1 MGASAPKSET
11 VVKGGKPTV
20 VREWLSPEY
29 LKQLSGL
36 ASYYGNRALQERS
49 TYQNMVNA
57 ERAGR
62 GKVALYPTMT
72 NTLGETIAPGTVST
86 PFDTSSLV
94 TAAQQSGMF
103 KPPRSGTKPK
113 PTDSRA
119 AYANAI
125 NDVKSNELYGY
136 DKPLPR
142 MTGGG

>member
-11 VVKGGKPTV
+11 VVKGGKPTI

-86 PFDTSSLV
+86 PFDTSGLV
-94 TAAQQSGMF
+94 SAAQQSGMF
-103 KPPRSGTKPK
+103 KPPSGGTKPK
-113 PTDSRA
+113 PKEEPRET
-119 AYANAI
+119 YLNAVQTTNKTPTGI
-125 NDVKSNELYGY
+125 F
-136 DKPLPR
+136 KPG
-142 MTGGG
+142 TYQNT

>member
-29 LKQLSGL
+29 LTKLTGL

-103 KPPRSGTKPK
+103 KPPSSNKKKEPRE
-113 PTDSRA
+113 
-119 AYANAI
+119 AYSDAI
-125 NDVKSNELYGY
+125 KNVQTNELYGY
-136 DKPLPR
+136 NHGH
-142 MTGGG
+142 TNN